1 MPQGSILGPLIFIL
15 FINDLPECLQA
26 ANVIL
31 YADDA
36 IIYFNHKSINTIQ
49 ETLDAELNNIKNFF
63 KDNEVI
69 INLKKGKTEC
79 MLFGTTRKCNKNDLC
94 VQFDGKYVNTVKTYK
109 YLGCLFDSSLSLN
122 QHFDSCYRKACGQ
135 VRLLSKMRLYLT
147 TEAAIKVYQA
157 MILTLMTYGCI
168 IKMNLTTS
176 QSDRL
181 SSIGRRVSNK
191 YVKLITF
198 WI

>member
-1 MPQGSILGPLIFIL
+1 MFIL

-63 KDNEVI
+63 KDNELI

-94 VQFDGKYVNTVKTYK
+94 VQFEICKYGQNVQISW
-109 YLGCLFDSSLSLN
+109 LF
-122 QHFDSCYRKACGQ
+122 
-135 VRLLSKMRLYLT
+135 
-147 TEAAIKVYQA
+147 I
-157 MILTLMTYGCI
+157 
-168 IKMNLTTS
+168 
-176 QSDRL
+176 
-181 SSIGRRVSNK
+181 
-191 YVKLITF
+191 
-198 WI
+198 